1 MYEKKNFKR
10 KILCGLWIFDFR
22 GISFC
27 VFLGLSVTYGIKTVS
42 IIVGAIVTV
51 FWLILIA
58 ICLIEEGEPHEKKEK
73 LILMLS
79 ISTIG
84 IMTLKPIAVKA
95 DSKIELT
102 AGVSSYLNDVMLGK
116 IEPTVIQNEPVVV
129 EQTYEEPT
137 VPTCRKKYSC
147 SRFRKLGRVRYGDY
161 TYTWYSQRVL
171 PGGGLNI
178 PGRHLNEHGLV
189 VDENEYVVIASD
201 DLPHGTVVDTPV
213 GIQGIVYDEGSGNG
227 NLDIYCDW

>member
-1 MYEKKNFKR
+1 MRKR
-10 KILCGLWIFDFR
+10 K
-22 GISFC
+22 
-27 VFLGLSVTYGIKTVS
+27 
-42 IIVGAIVTV
+42 
-51 FWLILIA
+51 
-58 ICLIEEGEPHEKKEK
+58 
-73 LILMLS
+73 LMLMLL

-84 IMTLKPIAVKA
+84 IMTLKPTVKA
-95 DSKIELT
+95 DSKIELA
-102 AGVSSYLNDVMLGK
+102 AGVTSYLNSVMLGK
-116 IEPTVIQNEPVVV
+116 IEPTVVENESVVV
-129 EQTYEEPT
+129 EQTYKEPT

-147 SRFRKLGRVRYGDY
+147 SRFKKLGRVRYGDY

-178 PGRHLNEHGLV
+178 PGRHLNKYGLV

>member
-1 MYEKKNFKR
+1 MRKR
-10 KILCGLWIFDFR
+10 K
-22 GISFC
+22 
-27 VFLGLSVTYGIKTVS
+27 
-42 IIVGAIVTV
+42 
-51 FWLILIA
+51 
-58 ICLIEEGEPHEKKEK
+58 
-73 LILMLS
+73 LMLMLL

-84 IMTLKPIAVKA
+84 IMTLKPTVKA
-95 DSKIELT
+95 DNKIELT
-102 AGVSSYLNDVMLGK
+102 AGVTSYLNSVMLGK
-116 IEPTVIQNEPVVV
+116 IEPTVVENEPVVV

-147 SRFRKLGRVRYGDY
+147 SRFKKLGRVRYGNY

-178 PGRHLNEHGLV
+178 PARHLNEHGLV

>member
-1 MYEKKNFKR
+1 
-10 KILCGLWIFDFR
+10 
-22 GISFC
+22 
-27 VFLGLSVTYGIKTVS
+27 
-42 IIVGAIVTV
+42 
-51 FWLILIA
+51 
-58 ICLIEEGEPHEKKEK
+58 
-73 LILMLS
+73 MLL

-84 IMTLKPIAVKA
+84 IMTLKPVVKA
-95 DSKIELT
+95 DNKIELT
-102 AGVSSYLNDVMLGK
+102 AGVTSYLNRVMLGK
-116 IEPTVIQNEPVVV
+116 VEPTVVQNEPVVV

-137 VPTCRKKYSC
+137 VPTCSKKYSC
-147 SRFRKLGRVRYGDY
+147 SRFKKLGRVRYGNY

-178 PGRHLNEHGLV
+178 PGRHLNEYGLV
-189 VDENEYVVIASD
+189 VDKNEYVVIASD